1 MKSLFFRMRLV
12 HWVGVTLLLV
22 NATFFTNNAIGM
34 GVQYLIALVVLVH
47 DIDEKKWGV
56 NALSEVTDYM
66 ANFTAKDLSRECRVD
81 ARFNAEIQHV
91 LEVIDTFRHN
101 IRSALEDVKQSSAQ
115 SEQVAANLSAT
126 SRQIGQ
132 RVEEEASVAAQTC
145 DSAEAIHSLIGELA
159 GEAEVARQDMEAA
172 SRKLEGTRQDVHG
185 MMLAVQQSVATEV
198 ELTNKLGELSNNAE
212 QIRQVL
218 TVVAN
223 IADQTNLLAL
233 NAAIEAARAG
243 EQGRGFA
250 VVADE
255 VRSLAERTQ
264 RSLTEINATIN
275 AMVQSVAATGQEM
288 NRQSEALSAL
298 SGSSSSVESA
308 LDETTSLIA
317 KSAELAEKTASVS
330 ANVRGNIDGIVG
342 QIRRISDYS
351 RSNAASVEEIV
362 AGAAQMA
369 GMTRN
374 VTQKLKEFRT

>member
-22 NATFFTNNAIGM
+22 NATFFTDNMIGM

-56 NALSEVTDYM
+56 NALNEVTEYM

-91 LEVIDTFRHN
+91 LEVIDTFRRN
-101 IRSALEDVKQSSAQ
+101 IRSALEDVKQSAAQ
-115 SEQVAANLSAT
+115 SERVAANLSAT
-126 SRQIGQ
+126 SRQIGA
-132 RVEEEASVAAQTC
+132 RIEEEAGVAARTC
-145 DSAEAIHSLIGELA
+145 DSAAAIRSLVDELA
-159 GEAEVARQDMEAA
+159 GEAETARLDMDAA
-172 SRKLEGTRQDVHG
+172 SRKLDGTRQEVHG

-198 ELTNKLGELSNNAE
+198 ELSNKLGELSTNAE

-264 RSLTEINATIN
+264 GSLTEINPTIN
-275 AMVQSVAATGQEM
+275 AMVQSVAATGAEV
-288 NRQSEALSAL
+288 NRQSQALSAL
-298 SGSSSSVESA
+298 SGSSSSVETA
-308 LDETTSLIA
+308 LDDTAGLIS
-317 KSAELAEKTASVS
+317 KSAALAEKTAGVS
-330 ANVRGNIDGIVG
+330 ASVRGSIENIVG
-342 QIRRISDYS
+342 QIQRISDYS

-369 GMTRN
+369 EMTQG
-374 VTQKLKEFRT
+374 VTAKLQQFRT